1 MDEPCLSMDLL
12 FLPPTCDYDQDNF
25 ILEDFQK
32 DNLEAELSASFHD
45 AQPEFLQPT
54 FTNSRNLLSNKVLPL
69 KHHHNF
75 SIKNHLKT
83 YYYRKKH

>member
-1 MDEPCLSMDLL
+1 MEEPCLSMDLL
-12 FLPPTCDYDQDNF
+12 FLPPTFDYDQDNF

-32 DNLEAELSASFHD
+32 DNLEAELAASFHD
-45 AQPEFLQPT
+45 AQPELLQPT
-54 FTNSRNLLSNKVLPL
+54 FTNSRNVLSNKVLPL
-69 KHHHNF
+69 KHHNF